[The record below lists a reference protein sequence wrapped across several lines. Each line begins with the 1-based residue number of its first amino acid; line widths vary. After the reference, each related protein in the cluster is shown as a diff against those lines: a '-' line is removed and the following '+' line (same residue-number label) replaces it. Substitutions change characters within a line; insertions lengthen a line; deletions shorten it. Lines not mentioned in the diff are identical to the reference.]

1 MSTNNGDRALDVIGK
16 KIKLK
21 EEIDQP
27 FDENELKDLVLEIEN
42 SKEPQTQKT
51 LALKVYSKDIGFN
64 CLCEL
69 NLGKAYQLT
78 KEGKRVRYP
87 KSYKCAMNEKWL
99 DYIIKQ
105 IENAN
110 NPVVVVSD
118 IFTRVTTGNNEE
130 TLPYREQLAYAYNKL
145 KTIKDKLILVR
156 GLREKEIINNGGPD
170 LMEKLANL
178 LDMKNKLVDS
188 GFHLTIKVNNQKNH
202 QVSLLHFNQKLS
214 SVRSLAISMQKFANN
229 NPGHDVYFCTTS
241 KTNWYSCGLTTYVDK
256 TGKTQTKTCWYIAF
270 GGMYEYDKTNE
281 KRPELGTYTL
291 NKDWSKITFGK
302 NGTVRID
309 RVDYRYPHPTKI
321 DSSNYIGS
329 VVADKKINSFAQ
341 LFDSFSSALEKSNEK
356 IIKSTSKEITS
367 AIHQAKQ
374 SINNKK
380 KNIEIIKT
388 KTKSAK
394 DENKDDVKLNGEQ
407 TLWWKD

>member
-118 IFTRVTTGNNEE
+118 I
-130 TLPYREQLAYAYNKL
+130 LPE
-145 KTIKDKLILVR
+145 
-156 GLREKEIINNGGPD
+156 
-170 LMEKLANL
+170 
-178 LDMKNKLVDS
+178 
-188 GFHLTIKVNNQKNH
+188 
-202 QVSLLHFNQKLS
+202 
-214 SVRSLAISMQKFANN
+214 
-229 NPGHDVYFCTTS
+229 
-241 KTNWYSCGLTTYVDK
+241 
-256 TGKTQTKTCWYIAF
+256 
-270 GGMYEYDKTNE
+270 
-281 KRPELGTYTL
+281 
-291 NKDWSKITFGK
+291 
-302 NGTVRID
+302 
-309 RVDYRYPHPTKI
+309 
-321 DSSNYIGS
+321 
-329 VVADKKINSFAQ
+329 
-341 LFDSFSSALEKSNEK
+341 
-356 IIKSTSKEITS
+356 
-367 AIHQAKQ
+367 
-374 SINNKK
+374 
-380 KNIEIIKT
+380 
-388 KTKSAK
+388 
-394 DENKDDVKLNGEQ
+394 
-407 TLWWKD
+407 